1 MKLLVLI
8 LLFTLL
14 SACSSLSGG
23 DDSSGTR
30 FYSLSS
36 LPPVTASNTKLRIGV
51 GPVEIPRLLNRP
63 QIISRKNL
71 HEIKMAENHQWGGS
85 YKEEIIQSLTDNL
98 SSLLKTDSVEQYPWK
113 FSFKPSYQVRINIER
128 FDGEI
133 GKNITLKA
141 RWRLLKNNKEILVK
155 QTLINTS
162 IHGKSYGDYVKAQ
175 SQALETFS
183 KRIADKIKRLQFKLS
198 RLR

>member
-1 MKLLVLI
+1 MKLFLFF
-8 LLFTLL
+8 LLSTLL

-23 DDSSGTR
+23 EESLGGTR

-36 LPPVTASNTKLRIGV
+36 LPPVTASNAKLRIGV

-63 QIISRKNL
+63 QIISRKNSN
-71 HEIKMAENHQWGGS
+71 EIKMAENHQWGGS

-98 SSLLKTDSVEQYPWK
+98 SVLLKTNSVEQYPWK

-133 GKNITLKA
+133 GKNVTLKA
-141 RWRLLKNNKEILVK
+141 RWRLLKQNKEILVK
-155 QTLINTS
+155 QTLINTPV
-162 IHGKSYGDYVKAQ
+162 HGKSYGDYVKAQ
-175 SQALETFS
+175 SQALQDFS
-183 KRIADKIKRLQFKLS
+183 KQIADKIKRLLS
-198 RLR
+198 LI